1 MVNGAPV
8 ARFNLIDHHGKQ
20 ISQAQFAGSF
30 LLVYFGFTNCKV
42 VCPRSLS
49 KLSGVLDGLGDAAD
63 RITAFYVTVDPER
76 DTPEVMR
83 AYLEANYPRFTGLTG
98 SREEIDQAKKAFRVF
113 AEYKVDRDAP
123 DGYVVPHSAI
133 AYLMGPDGDYL
144 DHFTDSL
151 EQNDVAARV
160 AAAIQKPAV
169 PDGCRP

>member
-8 ARFNLIDHHGKQ
+8 ARFNLIDQRGKQ
-20 ISQAQFAGSF
+20 VSQAEFNGTF
-30 LLVYFGFTNCKV
+30 LLIYFGFTHCKV

-49 KLSGVLDGLGDAAD
+49 KLSAVLHGLGDAAD
-63 RITAFYVTVDPER
+63 RITALYVTVDPER

-98 SREEIDQAKKAFRVF
+98 SPEQIDQAKKAFRVF
-113 AEYKVDRDAP
+113 AERKVDPDAP

-133 AYLMGPDGDYL
+133 AYLMGPDGSYL

-160 AAAIQKPAV
+160 SAAI
-169 PDGCRP
+169 R